1 MGIRCCARGAECF
14 RQVLRTSDI
23 IGRVGGD
30 EFVAFL
36 SGVTSLD
43 EAREC
48 AGRLCQAVSR
58 IPDLDLKG
66 CGLSLASEGLCAQGM
81 EGITILFS

>member
-1 MGIRCCARGAECF
+1 MPPSVLLFIDLDNFKTVNDTLGHRYGDKVLCSVAECF
-14 RQVLRTSDI
+14 RQVLRPSDI

-36 SGVTSLD
+36 SGVASLD

-58 IPDLDLKG
+58 IPD
-66 CGLSLASEGLCAQGM
+66 
-81 EGITILFS
+81 